1 MIALK
6 MPFNYVSGSTSDT
19 FDYFKIIEQKIINY
33 MVTSYGERV
42 MRPNYGGNA
51 YSMLF
56 EPVSELVWADYRA
69 TVLSEINRYV
79 SGVQI
84 MDIRIKPEG
93 MPYMEDA
100 WASVQVNV
108 QYRLPSSNAV
118 RTLDVTLTEN
128 G

>member
-6 MPFNYVSGSTSDT
+6 MPFNYVNGSTSDT
-19 FDYFKIIEQKIINY
+19 YDYFKIIEQKIVNF
-33 MVTSYGERV
+33 MVTNYGERV

-51 YSMLF
+51 YNMLF
-56 EPVSELVWADYRA
+56 EPVSDLIWADYRA
-69 TVLSEINRYV
+69 TVLSEIGRVV

-84 MDIRIKPEG
+84 VDIVIKPEA
-93 MPYMEDA
+93 MPYMGDA
-100 WASVQVNV
+100 WSSVQVNV